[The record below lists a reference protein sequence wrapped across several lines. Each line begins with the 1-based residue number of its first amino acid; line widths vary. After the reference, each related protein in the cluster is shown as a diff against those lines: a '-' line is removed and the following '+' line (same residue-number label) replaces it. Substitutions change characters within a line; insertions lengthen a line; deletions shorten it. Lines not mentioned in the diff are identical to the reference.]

1 MTQSRLWAKLSN
13 TLVSLRQ
20 EQSAPSGEP
29 DASYQHCPKTAQLR
43 GLFDGVN
50 PDKPRTELHNCYSKA
65 GTKLHCHFK
74 VNDGGSPSRATKRTI
89 NTKQMDIPQ
98 SLAAGVTDE
107 LTRFPTIG
115 LGSSTGVLW
124 QWLINIRRS
133 GGRPHSEGSP
143 MRAALECERTI
154 GSREVGGAKDI
165 GLCDGEDQC
174 HSLTAR
180 AVNIEASFTHLPSQV
195 TEKG

>member
-1 MTQSRLWAKLSN
+1 MRFNLEFYHIS
-13 TLVSLRQ
+13 
-20 EQSAPSGEP
+20 
-29 DASYQHCPKTAQLR
+29 
-43 GLFDGVN
+43 
-50 PDKPRTELHNCYSKA
+50 
-65 GTKLHCHFK
+65 
-74 VNDGGSPSRATKRTI
+74 NDGGSPSQATKRTI
-89 NTKQMDIPQ
+89 NTEQMDIPQ

-115 LGSSTGVLW
+115 LGSSTSVLW
-124 QWLINIRRS
+124 QVSKWWEHMTSHGGIGLSWLINIRRS
-133 GGRPHSEGSP
+133 GGRPHSEGLP

-154 GSREVGGAKDI
+154 GSREGASESGGWSQEAHEALGDSVPNAGDRRNIVGGAKDI